1 MINAE
6 KPKTPQQ
13 IAKRFGKSLQEI
25 YKTIEQVRKQK
36 RYEKATHLDANGVR
50 TTIYGPSYAQ
60 GAAPNKS
67 ALNKN

>member
-1 MINAE
+1 MLNAE

-13 IAKRFGKSLQEI
+13 LAKHFRRSLQEV
-25 YKTIEQVRKQK
+25 YKISEQVRKQK

-60 GAAPNKS
+60 GAAPIKS